1 MNGLYLKAVEQ
12 TDINIL
18 RDYNNSFKKFN
29 LNGWVSEDRFINL
42 LKDKFYCMVKRSFYR
57 NFLKTLFN
65 DKYRYIYIL
74 S

>member
-1 MNGLYLKAVEQ
+1 MFFENR
-12 TDINIL
+12 IN
-18 RDYNNSFKKFN
+18 
-29 LNGWVSEDRFINL
+29 EENL